1 MNSGIYWSVFKN
13 IEREVVHLSNQIH
26 FDDEQLDIYSVKITE
41 LLIRTC
47 VEVESISKDLYY
59 ILGGP
64 KSNNNDLFFDTDC
77 IQLLESNWKLSSKKV
92 FISSSN
98 FYFQLDKNKILIPLK
113 KANKRGSSSS
123 DWLKAYQAV
132 KHNRSKNLK
141 KGNLKHLIRALAGL
155 FLLNLYY
162 RNLTF
167 NLEKDASGVNFE
179 QNIGSEIFSI
189 KTHSNTSINING
201 TYQKNDDFDECT
213 YLIVPTEETRLVVQ
227 NTLIDLNNKAQENFK
242 ENVSKTI
249 LEELK
254 NIKIN
259 SETDLNEKV
268 KEIAKKFET
277 ENFRNLAQ
285 RNGGMLSKAFKNL
298 EYKAILNTN
307 QF

>member
-1 MNSGIYWSVFKN
+1 M
-13 IEREVVHLSNQIH
+13 
-26 FDDEQLDIYSVKITE
+26 
-41 LLIRTC
+41 
-47 VEVESISKDLYY
+47 YY
-59 ILGGP
+59 ILGGT

-77 IQLLESNWKLSSKKV
+77 IQLLESNWKLGSKKV

-132 KHNRSKNLK
+132 KHNRSENLK

-213 YLIVPTEETRLVVQ
+213 YLIVPTEETRIVVQ

-259 SETDLNEKV
+259 SETDLHEKV
-268 KEIAKKFET
+268 KAIAKKFET